1 MKETLQGSIPLEKEN
16 WGYLHGDISVDAP
29 FLILRKKT
37 VTSEDFVGKYC
48 DFPFLVEVSRL
59 HAGLNC
65 GSITIRTKTQELT
78 FTVKARKAEEEQH
91 KKARAQRR
99 TLSALRLSMT
109 EQWLDYRTGKSS
121 KEHMLEQ
128 MQKGMNE
135 LAAVENCGAQI
146 PCYRHFS

>member
-78 FTVKARKAEEEQH
+78 FTVKARKSGGGT
-91 KKARAQRR
+91 AQKGPGPEKN
-99 TLSALRLSMT
+99 ALCPAVFMT

-121 KEHMLEQ
+121 KEQ
-128 MQKGMNE
+128 Y
-135 LAAVENCGAQI
+135 AGADAK
-146 PCYRHFS
+146 RDE